1 MSADEKESAL
11 GEEFFG
17 AQSVISGDAAGSD
30 DVALISDGVLGSP
43 DHGVAGC
50 CDRLPVDLELGAR
63 EASSPDVDGA
73 GDDPLDLVKIGVGS
87 GDNHDSAGVL
97 DTSGAFSVDGVGAGN
112 SLAVGSL
119 VGDEV
124 TGEGGVIQHCEKGA
138 DEGNPLEPLHLADG
152 SDRLVI
158 PLWLKVTASL
168 FGVLIVAALAFV
180 IIEPIQVLPRIG
192 LAPGYALQDDSGE
205 LTTSEDA
212 RGALTLY
219 TFMPAACDERCDD
232 INATM
237 ASLASRVPTEVE
249 LDDISFQL
257 VTIALDSP
265 TEAELAAASL
275 ASGAD
280 GTKWRWV
287 SGDQTT
293 LKTVVGAG
301 FGRFFEFDTVS
312 GKVEFDP
319 AYVLVDGWGVV
330 RGEYR
335 YQTIAND
342 EDKIVSHVGIL
353 VDEVRYSGGAAGVA
367 YEAAHL
373 FLCYP

>member
-1 MSADEKESAL
+1 MTANEKDSAL
-11 GEEFFG
+11 GEELLG
-17 AQSVISGDAAGSD
+17 AQRVISGDAAGSD
-30 DVALISDGVLGSP
+30 DVALSGDGVIASP
-43 DHGVAGC
+43 DHGVAGRG
-50 CDRLPVDLELGAR
+50 DRLPVDLELGAR
-63 EASSPDVDGA
+63 EASGSFVDSA
-73 GDDPLDLVKIGVGS
+73 GDDPLNLVEIGVVR
-87 GDNHDSAGVL
+87 GDNHD
-97 DTSGAFSVDGVGAGN
+97 GAGILDAGRAFAVDSVGTGD

-119 VGDEV
+119 IGDEV
-124 TGEGGVIQHCEKGA
+124 TGEGGVIQHREKGA
-138 DEGNPLEPLHLADG
+138 DEGDPLEPLHLDDG

-168 FGVLIVAALAFV
+168 IGVLIVAALAFV
-180 IIEPIQVLPRIG
+180 IVEPIQVLPRIG

-219 TFMPAACDERCDD
+219 TFMPADCDERCDD

-237 ASLASRVPTEVE
+237 AGLAARVPTEVK

-265 TEAELAAASL
+265 PKAELAAASD

-280 GTKWRWV
+280 GTNWRWV
-287 SGDQTT
+287 SGDQAT

-301 FGRFFEFDTVS
+301 FGRFFEFDEAS
-312 GKVEFDP
+312 GEVEFDP

-342 EDKIVSHVGIL
+342 QDKIVSHVGIL
-353 VDEVRYSGGAAGVA
+353 VDEVRYSDGAAGVA